1 MSDAQDQ
8 PAGQP
13 SKSRLTKVSL
23 RLACAALGAGL
34 VGLGVLPAL
43 AQIFPTDSADLSKAD
58 IPGHPFSSWFEG
70 GTISAGGMV
79 NPPDGVNFED
89 LQPGEQWGDWRATPS
104 GLLVPP
110 PGQVVLNPG
119 GGHYAVA
126 GFSPGNCV
134 SYAPSWVKVPP
145 KGSVTPLDSN
155 TLLNTIECGATQI
168 ISSWPPPGFPANIS
182 EHPGFSEGPAGVYH
196 GPNAIVFDGGGY
208 TPEPPPTGPA
218 SPFTGQFPAD
228 FQRWAY
234 RMFLHVTSPSSD
246 TPSGSEPVFM
256 SPEFYVLS
264 TPDAAGEYTLTP
276 QSKTSTHKMDVRKN
290 KPATSDFAIIHDKAG
305 VAYQIVPAMRS
316 DAGNPLAQNASG
328 KQVEIGAVALDGAGR
343 AKFTDGA
350 GKPVQIAQIL
360 SAASAREHIGPALP
374 GTTGASGSTGT
385 TPPTP
390 LKVAV
395 KFIVGGKIVFT
406 DPKGNIIPT
415 DDSVGQADGY
425 VQMTKAVKVG
435 DSKIR
440 SLIYYNIEVN
450 DVWAYYRT
458 MYHDNADLPDKS
470 AFPTTSAQLD
480 KIQNFAQ
487 SHGKSIAHPNALAVE
502 LKTAW
507 VDAAVVKH
515 PDQYITVTA
524 QVPTYD
530 TSNAQHWVQNGT
542 KSMKVAL
549 VGMHIVGSAQGHPD
563 LIWATFEHLGNA
575 PDYGY
580 AYVNSQKQVINVGPS
595 QGSGDWLFNDESG
608 PGPSLILPGATAGA
622 NGSIDAV
629 GTGPVRGAVGVH
641 LSPFGTPSD
650 FGLSSLFENGAYA
663 NSSVISLNVDVARQ
677 MPDSD
682 PRKYYYLVG
691 ALWTLDGTG
700 STGQIDDVRYSILSG
715 PLIEGSPFLA
725 NSTMETFEQADTLA
739 DGATP
744 RGQAN
749 VGCFSCHGQSSND
762 RANGDTTVLSHV
774 FHQTKP
780 LF

>member
-1 MSDAQDQ
+1 M
-8 PAGQP
+8 
-13 SKSRLTKVSL
+13 
-23 RLACAALGAGL
+23 CAALGAGL

-43 AQIFPTDSADLSKAD
+43 AQIFPTDAGDSSKAD

-79 NPPDGVNFED
+79 NPPDGIDFED
-89 LQPGEQWGDWRATPS
+89 LQPGEQWGNWRAAPN
-104 GLLVPP
+104 GLLIPP
-110 PGQVVLNPG
+110 PGAILPNKGSNYYIVSQDLPMG
-119 GGHYAVA
+119 G
-126 GFSPGNCV
+126 CM
-134 SYAPSWVKVPP
+134 SYAPAYVVVPSTGFVPP
-145 KGSVTPLDSN
+145 GTIGDSSECQIQVVQNWSPIAGEVSSV
-155 TLLNTIECGATQI
+155 G
-168 ISSWPPPGFPANIS
+168 GFLPAN
-182 EHPGFSEGPAGVYH
+182 
-196 GPNAIVFDGGGY
+196 
-208 TPEPPPTGPA
+208 PPQITVL
-218 SPFTGQFPAD
+218 SSGQFPAD

-246 TPSGSEPVFM
+246 TPSGREPIFM

-264 TPDAAGEYTLTP
+264 APDAAGEYTMTA

-290 KPATSDFAIIHDKAG
+290 KPATGDFAIIHDKSG
-305 VAYQIVPAMRS
+305 VAYQIVPAMLS
-316 DAGNPLAQNASG
+316 DAGKPLVQDASG
-328 KQVEIGAVALDGAGR
+328 KPVEVGSVTLDGAGR
-343 AKFTDGA
+343 PKFTDGT
-350 GKPVQIAQIL
+350 GKPVQVAQIL
-360 SAASAREHIGPALP
+360 PAASAREHLGLTLP
-374 GTTGASGSTGT
+374 GSPGTSG
-385 TPPTP
+385 TPSPTP

-406 DPKGNIIPT
+406 DPKGNVIPT

-480 KIQNFAQ
+480 KIQSFAQ
-487 SHGKSIAHPNALAVE
+487 AHGKSIAHPNALALE

-507 VDAAVVKH
+507 VDATVVKH

-530 TSNAQHWVQNGT
+530 TSNPQHWVQNGT

-575 PDYGY
+575 PNYGY
-580 AYVNSQKQVINVGPS
+580 AYINSQKQVVNVGPS

-608 PGPSLILPGATAGA
+608 PGPLLILPGATAGA
-622 NGSIDAV
+622 NGNIDAT

-641 LSPFGTPSD
+641 LSPFGMPSD
-650 FGLSSLFENGAYA
+650 FGQGSLFESAAYA
-663 NSSVISLNVDVARQ
+663 NSSIISLNVDVARQ

-691 ALWTLDGTG
+691 SLWSLDGTG
-700 STGQIDDVRYSILSG
+700 TTGQIDESRYSIMSG
-715 PLIEGSPFLA
+715 PVIEGSPFLA

-744 RGQAN
+744 KGRVN
-749 VGCFSCHGQSSND
+749 VGCFSCHVQSSND
-762 RANGDTTVLSHV
+762 IAHGDTTVLSHI